1 MSSELKKILEH
12 PTEKDKNLINA
23 RVLSFPNEKKT
34 SRHEKIISTTDSF
47 WKINDKS
54 NEDQLR
60 AVVGVC
66 YMVGSLILIGLYSN
80 LI

>member
-1 MSSELKKILEH
+1 MSSELKKILDH
-12 PTEKDKNLINA
+12 PIEKDRNLINA
-23 RVLSFPNEKKT
+23 RVLSFPNDLTTNK
-34 SRHEKIISTTDSF
+34 HEKIITSTDNF

-54 NEDQLR
+54 NEDQLK

-66 YMVGSLILIGLYSN
+66 YMVGALILIGLYSN

>member
-23 RVLSFPNEKKT
+23 RVLSFPNEQTTYKHK
-34 SRHEKIISTTDSF
+34 KIITTTNSF

-54 NEDQLR
+54 NEDQFR

-66 YMVGSLILIGLYSN
+66 YMVGALILIGLYSN

>member
-1 MSSELKKILEH
+1 MSSELQKILDLPIE
-12 PTEKDKNLINA
+12 ENRNLSNG
-23 RVLSFPNEKKT
+23 RVLSFPNEQKT
-34 SRHEKIISTTDSF
+34 NKHEKIVTTTGSF

-66 YMVGSLILIGLYSN
+66 YMLGALILIGLYSN

>member
-1 MSSELKKILEH
+1 MSSELKKILDH
-12 PTEKDKNLINA
+12 PIEKDGNLINA
-23 RVLSFPNEKKT
+23 RVLSFPNELKT
-34 SRHEKIISTTDSF
+34 SKHEKIISTTDSF

-54 NEDQLR
+54 NEDQLK

-66 YMVGSLILIGLYSN
+66 YMVGALILIGLYSN

>member
-1 MSSELKKILEH
+1 MSSELKKILDH
-12 PTEKDKNLINA
+12 PIEKDGNLINA
-23 RVLSFPNEKKT
+23 RVLSFPNELKT
-34 SRHEKIISTTDSF
+34 GRHEKIISTTDSF

-54 NEDQLR
+54 NEDQLK

-66 YMVGSLILIGLYSN
+66 YMVGALILIGLYSN

>member
-1 MSSELKKILEH
+1 MSSELKKILDH
-12 PTEKDKNLINA
+12 PIEKDRNLINA
-23 RVLSFPNEKKT
+23 RILSFPNEQT
-34 SRHEKIISTTDSF
+34 SNKREEIITTTDNF

-54 NEDQLR
+54 NEDQLK

-66 YMVGSLILIGLYSN
+66 YMVGALILIGLYSN

>member
-1 MSSELKKILEH
+1 MSSELKKILDH
-12 PTEKDKNLINA
+12 PIEKDRNLINA
-23 RVLSFPNEKKT
+23 KVLSFPNELKT
-34 SRHEKIISTTDSF
+34 SKHEKIISTTDSF

-66 YMVGSLILIGLYSN
+66 YMVGALILIGLYSN

>member
-1 MSSELKKILEH
+1 MSSELKKILDH
-12 PTEKDKNLINA
+12 PIEKDRNLINA
-23 RVLSFPNEKKT
+23 RVLSFPNELKT
-34 SRHEKIISTTDSF
+34 SKHEKIISTTDSF

-66 YMVGSLILIGLYSN
+66 YMVGALILIGLYSN

>member
-1 MSSELKKILEH
+1 MSSELKKILDH
-12 PTEKDKNLINA
+12 PIKKDGNLINA
-23 RVLSFPNEKKT
+23 RVLSFPNELKT
-34 SRHEKIISTTDSF
+34 SKHEKIISTTDSF

-66 YMVGSLILIGLYSN
+66 YMVGALILIGLYSN